1 LLERV
6 PKPHQKHTWIK
17 VNTMKLEPPTHEILG
32 LPFFTGTVEKA
43 LEQVRQG
50 ALLVA
55 PSGPNLANE
64 WVRDPAY
71 RHALCQAGVV
81 LTDSA
86 VMLAAYRLRTGQRLP
101 RHSGLKFIDAFIRQS
116 ALRATGEVF
125 WVMPSAE
132 EGGAIAN
139 WLRNHGWPMGPENV
153 YVAPHYP
160 KGAISDELL
169 LERLRMAK
177 PRVIVLNLAG
187 GKQEVLGAWLHERL
201 GGAVGIVCTGAAI
214 AFFAGTQAPIPYW
227 ADRAGLGW
235 LFRCLFQPSKFVP
248 RYWKALPLLPLVWRF
263 RQQLPPMRNPA

>member
-1 LLERV
+1 MTPE
-6 PKPHQKHTWIK
+6 
-17 VNTMKLEPPTHEILG
+17 NSTHKILG
-32 LPFFTGTVEKA
+32 LSFFTGTVEQA

-64 WVRDPAY
+64 LVRDPAY
-71 RHALCQAGVV
+71 RDAVCRAGVV

-86 VMLAAYRLRTGQRLP
+86 VMLAAYQIRTGQYLP
-101 RHSGLKFIDAFIRQS
+101 RHSGLKFIDAFTRQTP
-116 ALRATGEVF
+116 LREAGEVF

-132 EGGAIAN
+132 EGGNIAK
-139 WLRNHGWPMGPENV
+139 WLRNQGWAVGPENV
-153 YVAPHYP
+153 YVAPHYQ

-169 LERLRMAK
+169 LERLQSAK
-177 PRVIVLNLAG
+177 PKVIVLNLAG

-201 GGAVGIVCTGAAI
+201 GGSVGIVCTGAAI
-214 AFFAGTQAPIPYW
+214 AFFAGTQAPIPHW

-235 LFRCLFQPSKFVP
+235 LFRCLFQPAKFVP

-263 RQQLPPMRNPA
+263 RQQLPPMQPG